1 MEKLTN
7 SLIKRQRINSR
18 SWRGLN
24 KMADTPNTTQT
35 QPIDYDALAK
45 QAVSSTVAKQPSA
58 PKSEWVPKH
67 GDPVAHVQTSDG
79 QEYHVHGD
87 DLAELQKRDP
97 NLKVIAPPSPHKP
110 DYDALAKQAGANPA
124 ASTPGAYQQFKGGP
138 IQNAN
143 EEAAN
148 PFSESTTSPLGNVL
162 GTKPTGAMTKR
173 EGESDSQFMARAI
186 EAGKRVTS
194 EQIEEE
200 KRGNNARTVPTLVG
214 AALSGPAMLT
224 AEMGS
229 VFGAEKLA
237 QLSKPIAQA
246 ILKHVAGPG
255 NILKF
260 PYGRAVE
267 YYMLGKLGLS
277 KSHISE
283 IASHLP

>member
-1 MEKLTN
+1 M
-7 SLIKRQRINSR
+7 S
-18 SWRGLN
+18 
-24 KMADTPNTTQT
+24 DTPNTPNAPNSTPTQT
-35 QPIDYDALAK
+35 IDYDALA
-45 QAVSSTVAKQPSA
+45 QQAGAVSSSAGAAKQPSP

-67 GDPVAHVQTSDG
+67 GDPVAHVKTSDG
-79 QEYHVHGD
+79 NEYHVHGE

-97 NLKVIAPPSPHKP
+97 NLKVIAGPAPHQP

-124 ASTPGAYQQFKGGP
+124 TSTPGAYQQVKGGP

-143 EEAAN
+143 ADAAN
-148 PFSESTTSPLGNVL
+148 PFSDSTTSVLGNVL
-162 GTKPTGAMTKR
+162 GTKPTGAMMKR
-173 EGESDSQFMARAI
+173 EGESDSQFMARVV
-186 EAGKRVTS
+186 EAGKHVTP

-200 KRGNNARTVPTLVG
+200 QRGNNARTAPTLVG

-229 VFGAEKLA
+229 AFGADKLA
-237 QLSKPIAQA
+237 QFSKPIAQA
-246 ILKHVAGPG
+246 ILKHVQGPG

-267 YYMLGKLGLS
+267 YYLLGKLGLS